1 MACFVLV
8 HGAYHGGWCWRDVAM
23 RLQQAGHTVFTP
35 TLTGLGERRHL
46 LAAATSMETFVLDI
60 MNVFEF
66 EGLHDVILVGHSFG
80 GRVIG
85 GVADRMPE
93 RIRRLVFLDAGLAPA
108 GESRLDGLN
117 TSARAD
123 RIAAAQRHDGGISV
137 PPPSASALGITD
149 PDQAAWLEAR
159 LTPQPLA
166 PDECRLELAHP
177 LGNGLPATYVRCIAP
192 ALSITD
198 ASAAYAR
205 GREDWNYREFA
216 AGHNAMTSHP
226 QEIAALLIDEAFRR
240 AAS

>member
-159 LTPQPLA
+159 LTPQRLVGHQQELVEGEVVRGDSLDQGGQAIDAVGDLVDAGLSDPLPPIGDWTPTA
-166 PDECRLELAHP
+166 RRP
-177 LGNGLPATYVRCIAP
+177 PAR
-192 ALSITD
+192 
-198 ASAAYAR
+198 R
-205 GREDWNYREFA
+205 GKA
-216 AGHNAMTSHP
+216 
-226 QEIAALLIDEAFRR
+226 
-240 AAS
+240 